1 MYIEKLKEK
10 FEAIEYVKDK
20 VKNLRWDSYCCL
32 YEATDW
38 KNADQLQICT
48 GLMVLGQFIENSK
61 FSCKLPDKFLCRLGR
76 ILLHSFWMYPWA
88 TR

>member
-20 VKNLRWDSYCCL
+20 VENLRWDSYCCL

-38 KNADQLQICT
+38 KNADQVADMHWINGAWTIYRDLR
-48 GLMVLGQFIENSK
+48 EK
-61 FSCKLPDKFLCRLGR
+61 
-76 ILLHSFWMYPWA
+76 
-88 TR
+88 